1 MNLSSQC
8 RAVDEV
14 IPLSKLLARKPQNF
28 PNSPLIFPRA
38 GANANTLTEWAVSNY
53 SEQSMRLAFRLVGR
67 TALRS
72 IGSKIISA
80 SVALSLDF
88 ANRRLRSLPRNQD
101 GYSRTLQET
110 SS

>member
-14 IPLSKLLARKPQNF
+14 IPLSKLLARKPQNI

-38 GANANTLTEWAVSNY
+38 GAKANTLAEWAVSNY
-53 SEQSMRLAFRLVGR
+53 SEQNMRLAFRLVGR
-67 TALRS
+67 IALHS

-80 SVALSLDF
+80 SVALNLDVV
-88 ANRRLRSLPRNQD
+88 NRRLRSRPTNQY